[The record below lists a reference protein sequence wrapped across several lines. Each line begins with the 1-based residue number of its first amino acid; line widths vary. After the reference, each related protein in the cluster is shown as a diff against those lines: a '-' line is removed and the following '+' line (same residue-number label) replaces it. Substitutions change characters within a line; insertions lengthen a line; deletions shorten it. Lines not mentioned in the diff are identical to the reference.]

1 MKGGRNIEGYSDPT
15 ASIAVGQVS
24 REESEADKRAYD
36 LIKVLKY
43 VIRVAGFE
51 LTERVQLKD
60 SNDRKGVQIDESEKN
75 IKSISAVSKFSKI

>member
-1 MKGGRNIEGYSDPT
+1 MKFGCRKEGYRQVKGGRNIEGYSDLT

-60 SNDRKGVQIDESEKN
+60 SKTGREYK
-75 IKSISAVSKFSKI
+75 